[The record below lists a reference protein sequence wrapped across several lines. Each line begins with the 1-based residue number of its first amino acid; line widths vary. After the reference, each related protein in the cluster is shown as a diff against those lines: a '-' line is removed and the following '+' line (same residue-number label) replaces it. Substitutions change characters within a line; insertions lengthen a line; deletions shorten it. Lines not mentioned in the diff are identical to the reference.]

1 MTSWVLLI
9 VITVL
14 YAGYNLFIKVSSG
27 HVPITATSTIAA
39 TLCLQFAAVS
49 TTLVFAFYI
58 FTREG
63 QVFKLT
69 TPAYA
74 WAAMAGVCIGLAEV
88 GYFYLYRSTGDE
100 VPLTANIVVPV
111 IVSGTIAITAVVSY
125 LVFKDAMSSGQ
136 ILGTLMIFAGIAVL
150 FMNS

>member
-1 MTSWVLLI
+1 MTSWMLLI
-9 VITVL
+9 TITVL

-49 TTLVFAFYI
+49 TTLAFALYI

-69 TPAYA
+69 APAYG
-74 WAAMAGVCIGLAEV
+74 WAALAGVCIGLAEV
-88 GYFYLYRSTGDE
+88 GYFYLYRSSGNE
-100 VPLTANIVVPV
+100 VPLTANVVVPV
-111 IVSGTIAITAVVSY
+111 IVSGTIAITTVVSY
-125 LVFKDAMSSGQ
+125 LVFKDALSSGQ